1 MPPSLRL
8 TFDDGPGPSTPLLLD
23 VLKDA
28 SFKATFFVLGK
39 HLAAA
44 QDLAVR
50 MLREGHTLGNH
61 TWTHARPGEL
71 GADDLIE
78 EVEATDA
85 LIRAAHRQAGFS
97 APHAIALRLP
107 YGLQADDPRRIVLD
121 RLARPHAGWTLIV
134 DDWRRPAPDAQT
146 LAGAMFSHVA
156 AQTASGHD
164 AVICLH
170 DSSPRRDTR
179 PATVEAVRLL
189 LGHAD
194 WRGAQ

>member
-39 HLAAA
+39 HLAAE

-61 TWTHARPGEL
+61 TWTHARPGDL
-71 GADDLIE
+71 SADDLIE
-78 EVEATDA
+78 EIEATDA
-85 LIRAAHRQAGFS
+85 LIRAAHRHAGLD

-107 YGLQADDPRRIVLD
+107 YGLQADDPRRVVLD

-146 LAGAMFSHVA
+146 LAGAMLDHVA

-170 DSSPRRDTR
+170 DSSPRHDTR
-179 PATVEAVRLL
+179 PATVEAVQLL

-194 WRGAQ
+194 WRDAQ